1 MRKIAILAMVFFTAG
16 CVTDSSDWSTGNIT
30 KSGDTLK
37 ADTTRLSGPER

>member
-1 MRKIAILAMVFFTAG
+1 MKLFTFALLSIILIG

-37 ADTTRLSGPER
+37 VDTTRLRGPER

>member
-1 MRKIAILAMVFFTAG
+1 MLRITVIAIVFFVAG

-37 ADTTRLSGPER
+37 ADTTRLRGPER